1 MQKIDPSLTPNPY
14 FSRSET
20 YSLNGEWDFKKDK
33 TSAIPE
39 KFERKIKVPF
49 AVETKESGIG
59 EKVMKDDFLH
69 YRLSLNYP
77 KETIG
82 KKARVVFTAVDQVAD
97 VFLNGVFLK
106 HHEGGYLPFDIIIEE
121 TREGDYLDLTVKDDT
136 DSLVYPKGKQT
147 SHPHGMF
154 YQATSGIWGDVYMEI
169 LPKSGYIS
177 GFSLKID
184 FDKKTLSVKKL
195 SFCGDEKR
203 VSGKVFFAGR
213 LVKETND
220 KLEFDLSE
228 DFHPWSPSSPDLYEL
243 KISYGDD
250 IVSCFF
256 GMRKFETKEEG
267 GIKLFYLN
275 DEPIYLNG
283 LLDQGYF
290 SPDSGLT
297 PLNEESVLKE
307 LRYVK
312 DCGFN
317 FLRKHIKVESP
328 RWYHLCD
335 KLGIIVMQDF
345 VSGGDGYKLFSLS
358 LLPTIGFTKCEKN
371 GNANRKNEESQ
382 KFFEEEMPLFVDN
395 FKNMTCVCLWCL
407 FNEGWGQF
415 DASRLTDK
423 LRSLDSSRPIDS
435 ASGWFDEK
443 AGDID
448 SKHVYFRRPR
458 LKNKGDRV
466 LFLSEFGGYIYRDK
480 EHSFAQKS
488 YGYKLLS
495 SPEKLLSSLEKACL
509 KQLIPLIEKEG
520 LCGSVYTQLS
530 DVEGEVNGLIT
541 YDRAAYKVPASSLKK
556 INESVYKTF
565 FDARKQGK

>member
-1 MQKIDPSLTPNPY
+1 MAHFRRKQKEK
-14 FSRSET
+14 FSRE
-20 YSLNGEWDFKKDK
+20 L
-33 TSAIPE
+33 
-39 KFERKIKVPF
+39 
-49 AVETKESGIG
+49 TKWRQ
-59 EKVMKDDFLH
+59 L
-69 YRLSLNYP
+69 
-77 KETIG
+77 
-82 KKARVVFTAVDQVAD
+82 A
-97 VFLNGVFLK
+97 
-106 HHEGGYLPFDIIIEE
+106 HEGGYLPFDVIIEE

-147 SHPHGMF
+147 SYPHGMF

-195 SFCGDEKR
+195 SLCGDEKR

-213 LVKETND
+213 LVKETDN

-228 DFHPWSPSSPDLYEL
+228 DFHPWSPSAPDLYEL
-243 KISYGDD
+243 KISYGEDT
-250 IVSCFF
+250 VSCFF
-256 GMRKFETKEEG
+256 GMRKFEAKEED
-267 GIKLFYLN
+267 GIKFFYLN

-415 DASRLTDK
+415 DTSRLTDK

-495 SPEKLLSSLEKACL
+495 SPEKLLSSLEKAYL

>member
-69 YRLSLNYP
+69 YRLLLNYP
-77 KETIG
+77 IDALG
-82 KKARVVFTAVDQVAD
+82 KKARVVFTAVDQVSD
-97 VFLNGVFLK
+97 VYLNGVFLK
-106 HHEGGYLPFDIIIEE
+106 HHEGGYLPFDVIIEE
-121 TREGDYLDLTVKDDT
+121 TREGDYLDLTVKDDA

-147 SHPHGMF
+147 SYPHGMF

-169 LPKSGYIS
+169 LPKSGCIS

-213 LVKETND
+213 LVKEAND

-256 GMRKFETKEEG
+256 GMRKFETKEEC

-415 DASRLTDK
+415 DTSRLTDK

-495 SPEKLLSSLEKACL
+495 SPEKLLSSLEKAYL

-541 YDRAAYKVPASSLKK
+541 YDRAVYKVPASSLKK
-556 INESVYKTF
+556 INESVYKAF

>member
-33 TSAIPE
+33 SSAIPE

-195 SFCGDEKR
+195 SLCGDEKR
-203 VSGKVFFAGR
+203 VSGKVFFAGC

-317 FLRKHIKVESP
+317 FLRKHIKAESP

-415 DASRLTDK
+415 DTSRLTDK

-495 SPEKLLSSLEKACL
+495 SPEKLLSSLEKAYL

-541 YDRAAYKVPASSLKK
+541 YDRAVYKVPASALKK
-556 INESVYKTF
+556 INESIYKAF

>member
-1 MQKIDPSLTPNPY
+1 MQKLDPSLTPNPY

-33 TSAIPE
+33 TNAIPE

-59 EKVMKDDFLH
+59 EEVTKDDFLH

-77 KETIG
+77 EEVLG

-97 VFLNGVFLK
+97 VYLNGVFLK
-106 HHEGGYLPFDIIIEE
+106 HHEGGYLPFDVIIEE
-121 TREGDYLDLTVKDDT
+121 TKAGDYLDLTTKDDT

-177 GFSLKID
+177 GFSLNVD
-184 FDKKTLSVKKL
+184 YDKKTLSVKKL
-195 SFCGDEKR
+195 SFRGNEKR
-203 VSGKVFFAGR
+203 TSGKVFFDER
-213 LVKETND
+213 LVKESND
-220 KLEFDLSE
+220 KLEFDLSK
-228 DFHPWSPSSPDLYEL
+228 DFHPWSPSTPDLYEL
-243 KISYGDD
+243 KINYGEDT
-250 IVSCFF
+250 VSCFF
-256 GMRKFETKEEG
+256 GMRKFETKDEG

-317 FLRKHIKVESP
+317 FLRKHIKIESP

-358 LLPTIGFTKCEKN
+358 LLPTIGFTKCKIN

-382 KFFEEEMPLFVDN
+382 KFFEKEMPLFVDN

-415 DASRLTDK
+415 DTSRLTDK

-480 EHSFAQKS
+480 EHSVSKKS

-495 SPEKLLSSLEKACL
+495 SPEKLLSSLEKAYL
-509 KQLIPLIEKEG
+509 KQLVPLIEKQG

-541 YDRAAYKVPASSLKK
+541 YDRAVYKVPASAFKK
-556 INESVYKTF
+556 INESVYKAF